1 MVCHGGHGWTVR
13 PYSLEE
19 IAEGAAFVD
28 NLSVTFPDTAED
40 WKPYHRLTHS
50 AGKKPS
56 VLQDSGSRWQ
66 YERQEEDTSGSV
78 AAVTRGI

>member
-13 PYSLEE
+13 AYSLEE

-40 WKPYHRLTHS
+40 
-50 AGKKPS
+50 
-56 VLQDSGSRWQ
+56 
-66 YERQEEDTSGSV
+66 
-78 AAVTRGI
+78 